1 VEITTIIA
9 MGKGNIKATMKRLKH
24 RVFYEDLFVLNF
36 EKFEAP
42 QRQCCKISK
51 TFNKKNLGN

>member
-1 VEITTIIA
+1 
-9 MGKGNIKATMKRLKH
+9 MGKGNIKATTKRLKH

-42 QRQCCKISK
+42 QRQCCKIFK